1 MGLTW
6 GLPTSPVHL
15 HYICFHLLWFG
26 LHKTY
31 SQNKIFKGQNKSEIF
46 IKWSGS
52 VAQPIEVPNEDANAD
67 EASDD
72 IVQDEASVVTDNSV
86 SVALAEP
93 EVSEPTEDVNE
104 EQDNTKFKVGD
115 VAMVQR
121 KTLYWPC
128 KILEVSNKQY
138 KYMIYDK
145 ARTEETKNAS
155 VRDGYVDK

>member
-1 MGLTW
+1 M
-6 GLPTSPVHL
+6 
-15 HYICFHLLWFG
+15 
-26 LHKTY
+26 
-31 SQNKIFKGQNKSEIF
+31 
-46 IKWSGS
+46 
-52 VAQPIEVPNEDANAD
+52 
-67 EASDD
+67 
-72 IVQDEASVVTDNSV
+72 
-86 SVALAEP
+86 
-93 EVSEPTEDVNE
+93 SEPTEDVNE

-155 VRDGYVDK
+155 VCDGRGPAWINAWKAAKADYVDK